1 MKERCDDYQYLRWE
15 EHGKQT
21 ARYTMC
27 QVEASLFLGHI
38 HNRTNPH
45 SGTKWMLRRGLRFRR
60 LSEGRAVRG
69 LAQ

>member
-1 MKERCDDYQYLRWE
+1 
-15 EHGKQT
+15 
-21 ARYTMC
+21 
-27 QVEASLFLGHI
+27 LFLGHI